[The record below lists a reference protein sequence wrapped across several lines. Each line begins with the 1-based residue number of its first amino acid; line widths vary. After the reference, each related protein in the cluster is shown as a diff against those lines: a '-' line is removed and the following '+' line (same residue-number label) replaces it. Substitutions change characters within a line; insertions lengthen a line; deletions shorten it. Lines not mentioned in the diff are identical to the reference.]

1 MQAISL
7 LIFISKNNKVTSAKS
22 SPCTPEMVKADL
34 VITQI
39 REETVSGLL
48 KRRVKYRRNDGEK
61 LYFCPFLTESYKH

>member
-7 LIFISKNNKVTSAKS
+7 LIFISKNNKVISAKS
-22 SPCTPEMVKADL
+22 SPCVPEMVKADH

-48 KRRVKYRRNDGEK
+48 KWRVKYRRNDWAK
-61 LYFCPFLTESYKH
+61 L